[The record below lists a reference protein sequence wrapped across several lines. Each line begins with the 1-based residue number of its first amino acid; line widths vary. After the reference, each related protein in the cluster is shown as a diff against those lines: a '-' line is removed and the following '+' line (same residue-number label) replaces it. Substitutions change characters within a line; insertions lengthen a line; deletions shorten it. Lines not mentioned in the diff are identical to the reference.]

1 MKRVVTVVL
10 IAALAIVGF
19 LLVNRNEPVANVRTA
34 HPTPWP

>member
-1 MKRVVTVVL
+1 VKRLVAAVL

>member
-10 IAALAIVGF
+10 IAALAVVGF
-19 LLVNRNEPVANVRTA
+19 LLVRRSEPVANVRTA